1 METVVF
7 AARIPQTD
15 DFGKVY
21 PPERQAEIDRIT
33 NPDVKREKYFVWKL
47 LEYAIEKT
55 AGEPIEN
62 YAFEKKPNRKWV
74 SDRLCF
80 SLSHSDGAV
89 AVALS
94 DSAVGVDIEVIRPR
108 RAGLE
113 KSILTQRELTEL
125 PLLDAKDSWE
135 YIIMRWTQKE
145 SIFKAGDR
153 NAFEPV
159 KIETS
164 EYSVR
169 SEKLEFDGESFMLSV
184 SAPDAHK
191 VKFEIYNF

>member
-7 AARIPQTD
+7 AARIPQID

-94 DSAVGVDIEVIRPR
+94 DSAVGVDID
-108 RAGLE
+108 
-113 KSILTQRELTEL
+113 IL
-125 PLLDAKDSWE
+125 
-135 YIIMRWTQKE
+135 
-145 SIFKAGDR
+145 
-153 NAFEPV
+153 V
-159 KIETS
+159 
-164 EYSVR
+164 
-169 SEKLEFDGESFMLSV
+169 
-184 SAPDAHK
+184 
-191 VKFEIYNF
+191 